1 MAMLT
6 SEVRKIALAVA
17 FQIYQGARG
26 NLQHVS
32 FTIGIDPEIGVNTL
46 EDVKQIENYLISTEI
61 IEHPWMGQDD
71 LMFTLRG
78 IRQIEA
84 SLNRPNEPAG
94 PFPAMHVVIGDI
106 GANAQLAIGSHHV
119 SQSVRIGEHEALAKL
134 LPLVQAVV
142 AELPASAQAQ
152 GQASLDALKA
162 EAGAQSPDPGF
173 VKTLASKVLS
183 LAGGVAS
190 SVASQQLE
198 NYLGS

>member
-17 FQIYQGARG
+17 FRLYQGARG
-26 NLQHVS
+26 NLQHTS
-32 FTIGIDPEIGVNTL
+32 FTIDVDQEIGVNTS
-46 EDVKQIENYLISTEI
+46 EDVAQIENYLISTGI
-61 IEHPWMGQDD
+61 IEHPWLGQDD
-71 LMFTLRG
+71 LMFTREG
-78 IRQIEA
+78 IAQIEA
-84 SLNRPNEPAG
+84 SLDRPNEPVG
-94 PFPAMHVVIGDI
+94 SFPAMHVVVGNV
-106 GANAQLAIGSHHV
+106 GANAQVAIGSNHV
-119 SQSVRIGEHEALAKL
+119 SQSVRIGEPETLAKL

-173 VKTLASKVLS
+173 VKTLANKVLS

-190 SVASQQLE
+190 NVATQALDK
-198 NYLGS
+198 YLGS